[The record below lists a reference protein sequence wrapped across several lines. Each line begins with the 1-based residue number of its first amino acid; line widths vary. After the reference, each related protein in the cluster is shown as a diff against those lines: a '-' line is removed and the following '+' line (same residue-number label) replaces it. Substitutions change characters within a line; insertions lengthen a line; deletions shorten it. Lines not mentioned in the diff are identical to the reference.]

1 MEING
6 FWKRDKVKIVLG
18 RVIKIEKR
26 LEPCEN
32 NGFRNWRFRQENR

>member
-6 FWKRDKVKIVLG
+6 LWKRDKVKIVLG
-18 RVIKIEKR
+18 RVIKIEKS

-32 NGFRNWRFRQENR
+32 NGLRNWSCRLEKT